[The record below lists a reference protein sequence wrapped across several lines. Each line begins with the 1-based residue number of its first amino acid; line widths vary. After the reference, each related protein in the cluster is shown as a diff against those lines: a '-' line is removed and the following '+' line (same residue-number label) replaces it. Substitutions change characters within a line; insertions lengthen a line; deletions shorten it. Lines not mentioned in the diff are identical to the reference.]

1 MRRLWLF
8 AKIVGGILTI
18 VYVAVSWIEAER
30 EVRVLCSGFE
40 PGQHVEQVVAT
51 LETGEYLRYQV
62 EAVDEGQEIR
72 VSSYFNGLSTACTV
86 ALEEE
91 HVTES
96 TYRTQ
101 AQAYL
106 LFGTAAC
113 SRKRL
118 PEQLHRCAPDFPAR
132 AAGLQP

>member
-62 EAVDEGQEIR
+62 ESVDEGQEIR

-86 ALEEE
+86 ALREE
-91 HVTES
+91 HMTQN
-96 TYRTQ
+96 TYRTG

-106 LFGTAAC
+106 LFGRERVRETGAFE
-113 SRKRL
+113 R
-118 PEQLHRCAPDFPAR
+118 
-132 AAGLQP
+132 